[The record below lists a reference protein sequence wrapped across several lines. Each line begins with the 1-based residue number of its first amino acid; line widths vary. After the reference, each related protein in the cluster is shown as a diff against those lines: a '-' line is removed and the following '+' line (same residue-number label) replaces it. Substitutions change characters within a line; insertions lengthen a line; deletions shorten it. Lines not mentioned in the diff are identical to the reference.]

1 MTAEAD
7 VSGPVFAESDLLPI
21 SALQHWAYCPRQAV
35 LIHGE
40 QLWADNLHTA
50 GGNVLHARVHSGK
63 AGRRK
68 DRATARTLHVKSL
81 ALGLTGQCD
90 AVEFTAPDGST
101 AEQATAFRDLPSLP
115 EADRRGWSV
124 VPVEYKRGRPK
135 KNDCDRIQVAAQA
148 VCLEEMLGVEIP
160 LARLYYGQ
168 TKRRTD
174 VPVDGPLRDKLAAA
188 AAAFRAALTSGRTPP
203 AEYSK
208 AKCEKCSLID
218 HCMPRVLTGRRS
230 ASAWLRREIASPDE
244 HEASASEE
252 QRSAP

>member
-1 MTAEAD
+1 MFPA
-7 VSGPVFAESDLLPI
+7 SDLLPI

-40 QLWADNLHTA
+40 RLWADNRHTA
-50 GGNVLHARVHSGK
+50 EGNVLHARVHSGK
-63 AGRRK
+63 SGRRK
-68 DRATARTLHVKSL
+68 DRGTARTLHVKSL

-101 AEQATAFRDLPSLP
+101 PEQSDAFRDLPSLP
-115 EADRRGWSV
+115 EADRRRWSV
-124 VPVEYKRGRPK
+124 IPIEYKRGRPK

-174 VPVDGPLRDKLAAA
+174 VLIDRPLRDKLTAA
-188 AAAFRAALTSGRTPP
+188 AAAFRAALASGRTPP
-203 AEYSK
+203 AEYAK
-208 AKCEKCSLID
+208 AKCEKCSLIEL
-218 HCMPRVLTGRRS
+218 CMPLVSGKRRS
-230 ASAWLRREIASPDE
+230 AKAWLERELTAVP
-244 HEASASEE
+244 
-252 QRSAP
+252 P